1 MEVVCREAWSARVRH
16 PPEATVAS
24 TPYSDRPYLTEE
36 GRRLLEERIGDRER
50 VLEELR
56 AAVHEPGRSA
66 DTVESY
72 HRAAREIDHL
82 RSLLEA
88 AGTVEDV
95 PDDPTIVELGD
106 IVTIR
111 LDDGAEETYIVV
123 HPAEAPVEDE
133 RISSESP
140 LGRALLGRRVGGTV
154 EVDVPTGSYR
164 CTITRATRREAD
176 AGTNDV

>member
-1 MEVVCREAWSARVRH
+1 M
-16 PPEATVAS
+16 AS

-56 AAVHEPGRSA
+56 AAVHEPGRST

-82 RSLLEA
+82 RSLMEG

-140 LGRALLGRRVGGTV
+140 LGRALLGRHVGGTV
-154 EVDVPTGSYR
+154 EVDVPSGSYR

-176 AGTNDV
+176 AGTNDA